1 MQAIDMEVRKLFIAL
16 ANSCDVGA
24 AICYAVGT
32 GKFNSTLNLGNICT
46 RSGLPQS
53 RAADVEAFLNEATSR
68 GLFARHTESSW
79 APLKPDLH
87 TSLAPLLAGAA
98 LYRSDV
104 HRDRDIVNVVL
115 TKPPSPSVVAN
126 ELESMLRGSWG
137 LLDTKGMFLALAE
150 EAQTELAIM
159 TPFLD
164 EVGAPV
170 VADLFVHT
178 RAPRR
183 TLIVRETPDGKNPP
197 GLNLIFSDLNRLDV
211 QVLNFRLDKPGRAG
225 SETFHAKVILS
236 DKKSAYV
243 GSSNM
248 NKWSF
253 EYSLEL
259 GLYVSGQAAAR
270 LGDVVDAVKAVSI
283 PIVAP

>member
-1 MQAIDMEVRKLFIAL
+1 MPAIDAEVKKLFIAL
-16 ANSCDVGA
+16 AKSCDVGA
-24 AICYAVGT
+24 AICHAISV
-32 GKFNSTLNLGNICT
+32 GKFSTTLKLASICT

-53 RAADVEAFLNEATSR
+53 RAADVEIFLNEASTR
-68 GLFARHTESSW
+68 GLFAHQTESSW
-79 APLKPDLH
+79 APLRPDLH
-87 TSLAPLLAGAA
+87 ALLAPLFAGAA
-98 LYRSDV
+98 LYLSDV
-104 HRDRDIVNVVL
+104 HKDRDIVNVVL
-115 TKPPSPSVVAN
+115 TKPPSPSVVAD

-150 EAQTELAIM
+150 EAQNEFAIM

-170 VADLFVHT
+170 VADLFSHT
-178 RAPRR
+178 RAPQR

-197 GLNLIFSDLNRLDV
+197 GLNLIFHKLRRLDV
-211 QVLNFRLDKPGRAG
+211 QVVNFRLDRPGRAG

-259 GLYVSGQAAAR
+259 GLYVSGQSAAR
-270 LGDVVDAVKAVSI
+270 LGDVVAAVKAVSL
-283 PIVAP
+283 PITAP